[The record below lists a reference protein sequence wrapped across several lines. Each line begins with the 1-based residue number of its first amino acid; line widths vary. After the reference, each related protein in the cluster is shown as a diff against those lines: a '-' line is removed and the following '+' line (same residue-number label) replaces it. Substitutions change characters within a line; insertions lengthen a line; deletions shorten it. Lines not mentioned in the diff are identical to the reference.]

1 MQIMR
6 SRSASHRL
14 SEQRREVRRFRSEIN
29 ITPFV
34 DVVLILLVIFAV
46 SHTEKALPS
55 LLVNL
60 PNASRALGLDSEQSV
75 VLTITKKGTIY
86 VNDKL
91 SREANLETDLMSATK
106 GKEAQVF
113 LRGDEGVSYGAI
125 MRVVNLLSGY
135 GLRKVALV
143 ADNSVVADVGSSA
156 GRT

>member
-1 MQIMR
+1 MR

>member
-1 MQIMR
+1 MR
-6 SRSASHRL
+6 NRSASRRL
-14 SEQRREVRRFRSEIN
+14 SGQRREVRRFRSEIN

-60 PNASRALGLDSEQSV
+60 PNANRALGLDSEQSV

-91 SREANLETDLMSATK
+91 SREANLETDLMSVTK

-113 LRGDEGVSYGAI
+113 LRGDEGVSYGTI

>member
-1 MQIMR
+1 MR
-6 SRSASHRL
+6 GRSASRRL
-14 SEQRREVRRFRSEIN
+14 SEQCREVRRFRSEIN

-55 LLVNL
+55 LLVSL
-60 PNASRALGLDSEQSV
+60 PNANRALGLHSEQSV

-143 ADNSVVADVGSSA
+143 ADNSVVADVGGSA